1 MSFAFTIVAMVVV
14 LAIAWRFLGSYMV
27 SVFEGRVKW
36 LAFVERPLYRVIGV
50 DAENEQS
57 WQRYAGSVIIF
68 SGLALLVTYGIFR
81 LQGSLPFN
89 PEHLG
94 AVGPALAWNTAV
106 SFVTNTNW
114 QAYSGETTMSYLS
127 QMGSL
132 AVQNFVSAAVGIA
145 VAIALIRGFSR
156 HGAKTIGNFW
166 VDLVRATIYVLLPI
180 AFFAAIIF
188 MSEGAIQTLSGSAH
202 ITDALNGASQTI
214 PRGPVASQEV
224 IKQLGTNG
232 GGFFNAN
239 GADPFENP
247 TGLTNILSI
256 LLILCV
262 PVALTYTFGKMVG
275 SVRQGVAI
283 LGVMAILFGGW
294 LAIAS
299 TSEHQTSPA
308 VAAGLSQSV
317 AGSGSPGTNTS
328 SGSAISPNT
337 DPSANPGI
345 IGNMEGKEVRIG
357 DTSSALYAITSTQTS
372 TGSVDSAEDSFT
384 PMGGFAALTG
394 MMLGEVSPGG
404 VGTGLYSILLFAII
418 TVFIGGLMV
427 GRTPEYLGKKIQA
440 REVKLAALGI
450 LVMPITVLVLT
461 AIAVAIPAGQAGPL
475 NAGPHGFSE
484 ILYDFTS
491 VTNNNGSAF
500 AGLSANTP
508 FYNVVETIGLLLGR
522 FAIIVPVLAMAG
534 SLAGK
539 RQVAASAGTFRTD
552 APMFVGLLIG
562 VILIVGA
569 LTFFPA
575 VSLGPI
581 VEQLSQG
588 RFF

>member
-1 MSFAFTIVAMVVV
+1 MNFAWTIIALVVV
-14 LAIAWRFLGSYMV
+14 LAIAWRFLGSYMAA
-27 SVFEGRVKW
+27 VFEGRVTW
-36 LAFVERPLYRVIGV
+36 LAFAERPVYRVLRIDPEG
-50 DAENEQS
+50 EQS
-57 WQRYAGSVIIF
+57 WQRYAGSVIVF
-68 SGLALLVTYGIFR
+68 SGMALAVSYLIFR
-81 LQGSLPFN
+81 LQGVLPFN
-89 PEHLG
+89 PQHLPG
-94 AVGPALAWNTAV
+94 VAPALAWNTAV

-145 VAIALIRGFSR
+145 VAVALIRGFAR

-166 VDLVRATIYVLLPI
+166 TDLIRCTLYILLPVS
-180 AFFAAIIF
+180 FVAAIVF
-188 MSEGAIQTLSGSAH
+188 MSQGALQTLAGPVHVS
-202 ITDALNGASQTI
+202 DALNGASQLI

-247 TGLTNILSI
+247 TGLTNFLSFALILSI
-256 LLILCV
+256 

-275 SVRQGVAI
+275 SVRQGMAI
-283 LGVMAILFGGW
+283 LGVMAVLFGGW

-299 TSEHQTSPA
+299 VSEHQANPA
-308 VAAGLSQSV
+308 VAAAGVSQTSGI
-317 AGSGSPGTNTS
+317 AG
-328 SGSAISPNT
+328 
-337 DPSANPGI
+337 DV
-345 IGNMEGKEVRIG
+345 GNMEGKEVRFG
-357 DTSSALYAITSTQTS
+357 DTTSALYAVSSTQTS
-372 TGSVDSAEDSFT
+372 TGSVDSAEDSYT
-384 PMGGFAALTG
+384 PMGGFALLTG

-404 VGTGLYSILLFAII
+404 VGSGLYTILLFAIV

-440 REVKLAALGI
+440 REVKLASLGV
-450 LVMPITVLVLT
+450 LVMPVTVLILT
-461 AIAVAIPAGQAGPL
+461 AIAVSVHAGRIGPL

-500 AGLSANTP
+500 AGISANTA
-508 FYNVVETIGLLLGR
+508 FYNVINTFGLLLGR
-522 FAIIVPVLAMAG
+522 FAIIVPVLA
-534 SLAGK
+534 LAGALAAK
-539 RQVAASAGTFRTD
+539 RPVAASAGTFRTD
-552 APMFVGLLIG
+552 APMFMGLLTG
-562 VILIVGA
+562 VVLIVGA

-575 VSLGPI
+575 VSLGPL
-581 VEQLSQG
+581 VEQFSHG
-588 RFF
+588 KFF

>member
-1 MSFAFTIVAMVVV
+1 MGFAWTIIALVIV
-14 LAIAWRFLGSYMV
+14 LAIAWRFLGSYIAA
-27 SVFEGRVKW
+27 VFEGRVRW
-36 LAFVERPLYRVIGV
+36 LAFMERPLYRIIGV
-50 DAENEQS
+50 DSDSEQT
-57 WQRYAGSVIIF
+57 WQRYGASVIIF
-68 SGLALLVTYGIFR
+68 SAFALGITYLIFR
-81 LQGSLPFN
+81 IQGSLPFN
-89 PEHLG
+89 PQHLG

-145 VAIALIRGFSR
+145 VAVALIRGFAR
-156 HGAKTIGNFW
+156 HGSKTIGNFW
-166 VDLVRATIYVLLPI
+166 TDLVRCTIYVLLPI
-180 AFFAAIIF
+180 SFVAAIIF
-188 MSEGAIQTLSGSAH
+188 MGQGALQTLAGPVH
-202 ITDALNGASQTI
+202 ITDALNGVSQTI

-247 TGLTNILSI
+247 TGLTNFLSFA
-256 LLILCV
+256 LILCI
-262 PVALTYTFGKMVG
+262 PVALTYTFGKMVS

-283 LGVMAILFGGW
+283 LAVMAILFGGW

-299 TSEHQTSPA
+299 VSEHQANPA
-308 VAAGLSQSV
+308 VAAAGVSQTSGI
-317 AGSGSPGTNTS
+317 AG
-328 SGSAISPNT
+328 
-337 DPSANPGI
+337 DV
-345 IGNMEGKEVRIG
+345 GNMEGKEVRFG
-357 DTSSALYAITSTQTS
+357 DTSSALYAVSSTQTS
-372 TGSVDSAEDSFT
+372 TGSVDGAEDSYT
-384 PMGGFAALTG
+384 PMGGFALLTG

-404 VGTGLYSILLFAII
+404 VGSGLYTILLFAVI

-427 GRTPEYLGKKIQA
+427 GRTPEYLGKKIQS
-440 REVKLAALGI
+440 REVKLATFGV

-461 AIAVAIPAGQAGPL
+461 AIAVSFQAGRIGPL

-500 AGLSANTP
+500 AGINANTP
-508 FYNVVETIGLLLGR
+508 FYNVINTFGLLLGR
-522 FAIIVPVLAMAG
+522 FAIIVPVLALAG
-534 SLAGK
+534 SLAIK
-539 RQVAASAGTFRTD
+539 RPVAVSAGTFRTD
-552 APMFVGLLIG
+552 APMFAGLLTG
-562 VILIVGA
+562 VVLIVGA

-581 VEQLSQG
+581 VEQFSNG
-588 RFF
+588 KFF